1 MSWKMVVVVMMVM
14 VVMMRASLLLQVCEM
29 RAALSNRCQISFSD
43 STNNKFWLWPVE
55 KNNI

>member
-29 RAALSNRCQISFSD
+29 RAALSNQISFSD
-43 STNNKFWLWPVE
+43 STK
-55 KNNI
+55 